1 MNALDGALRQALE
14 SEYPVLNTVRLE
26 DYKVR
31 VLSSGDGTA
40 AKVRVLIESSDRH
53 RMWSTIGVSE
63 NIIDAS
69 WLALVD
75 SLTYKLLI
83 DGVIVGEDAL
93 SDEDPDEHKAIA

>member
-1 MNALDGALRQALE
+1 
-14 SEYPVLNTVRLE
+14 
-26 DYKVR
+26 
-31 VLSSGDGTA
+31 
-40 AKVRVLIESSDRH
+40 
-53 RMWSTIGVSE
+53 MWSTIGVSE